1 MLKEREKEKR
11 KKNPVTFSLCRAQ
24 INSKPAAPHG
34 CRTVRSVY
42 YAINRTVGVLISGGK
57 FNGGSTHRGFTVE
70 YSAVEVKGQK
80 KEPPSTGLTRSVV
93 AFPSALS
100 TQGLGHVR
108 KRKKRKQKTQASPL
122 NCPPVWYRSR
132 CTVQRLCRAL
142 QYATEGFATGSG
154 LNRSNLRDLPCN
166 GHGKWNTV

>member
-1 MLKEREKEKR
+1 M
-11 KKNPVTFSLCRAQ
+11 PSQ

-57 FNGGSTHRGFTVE
+57 FNGGSAHRGFTVE

-80 KEPPSTGLTRSVV
+80 KRAPIHWFDPFRSCFSLCALDTR
-93 AFPSALS
+93 ARAR
-100 TQGLGHVR
+100 TE
-108 KRKKRKQKTQASPL
+108 KRKQKTQASPL
-122 NCPPVWYRSR
+122 NHPPVWYRSR

-154 LNRSNLRDLPCN
+154 LNRSNLKDLPCN